1 MDALRALSL
10 GRSQAPEKVSE
21 ARERADAKPSIAVG
35 ARIALPRLVP
45 DQKDLEFSRSCH
57 APDCHKPI
65 CLQCSRCLVARY
77 CSQECANRDAPQ
89 HKHIC
94 RPKVGDTPALASA
107 CIGVV
112 EGIDG
117 DRIVVKLDSGPRV
130 IIGAESIA
138 SRDVDSDDAPPVGA
152 VVELQGLASAAFNG
166 RRGVV
171 TTTPPDVA
179 AVGRVAVVIDGRSI
193 AIKRANVIFASDAV
207 ADASSDMWFREEAF
221 VNILPFLDGRA
232 LARFVLTS
240 RRADV
245 RHWAEAQVER
255 AVAAVAV
262 RAPALLATRHEAE
275 PLIQWLATTVEP
287 QLAGDFVPRPL
298 PLDREGDC
306 MVSLFCL
313 FAACPLESF
322 LGAPERR
329 PPHWLGRGVEEYA
342 ALEAYVNRTG
352 GPDGPDG
359 ARALLTTLREVL
371 MESHENMPAEGQP
384 GDAMEVFV
392 ISYSHFNDVLQRKPC
407 DRPATL
413 ESSHYDGDDA
423 RAVLG
428 AVQHQVGPMPDGVIA
443 AATGHYARQVTK
455 YDHPF
460 SRSGQIRTEDSD
472 FFEPGGILR
481 LEARC
486 GASIYDMI
494 DAAVAPDQFGGDST
508 GTSQRTI
515 WCTGRVL
522 VFTLNLVHWDEA
534 TESMGFNAEL
544 LEDPISF
551 PVEGLDMMRYV
562 HRPAPSETFDLV
574 GAVLFLKIGNGG
586 HCVAATYH
594 ELSKQWFLFDD
605 DTVERLDSLEAY
617 TAGAR
622 GAPQLLFYRR
632 RPAAA
637 PVLL

>member
-1 MDALRALSL
+1 MCLGNKLCDMLRSAVDALRALSL
-10 GRSQAPEKVSE
+10 GPASSQTPDG
-21 ARERADAKPSIAVG
+21 DAKIAVG
-35 ARIALPRLVP
+35 ARIAMTRLVP
-45 DQKDLEFSRSCH
+45 DEWDLRE
-57 APDCHKPI
+57 
-65 CLQCSRCLVARY
+65 ARARRE
-77 CSQECANRDAPQ
+77 QLLRDANP
-89 HKHIC
+89 
-94 RPKVGDTPALASA
+94 RRSGLADRVAALRAVGTPASA
-107 CIGVV
+107 CVGVI

-117 DRIVVKLDSGPRV
+117 ERVVVRLDCGPRV

-179 AVGRVAVVIDGRSI
+179 AVGRVVVVIDGRSI

-207 ADASSDMWFREEAF
+207 ADASSDVWFREEAF
-221 VNILPFLDGRA
+221 VNILSFLDGRT
-232 LARFVLTS
+232 LAQFVLAS

-245 RHWAEAQVER
+245 RSWAEAQVER
-255 AVAAVAV
+255 TVAV
-262 RAPALLATRHEAE
+262 RAPALLATRHEAM
-275 PLIQWLATTVEP
+275 PLIQWWATTVEP
-287 QLAGDFVPRPL
+287 QLAGDFAPRPL
-298 PLDREGDC
+298 PLDRVGDC
-306 MVSLFCL
+306 VVSLYCL

-371 MESHENMPAEGQP
+371 MESYENMPAEGQP

-472 FFEPGGILR
+472 FFELGGILR

-515 WCTGRVL
+515 WCTGHVL

-544 LEDPISF
+544 LDDPISF

-562 HRPAPSETFDLV
+562 DRPAPSETFDLV
-574 GAVLFLKIGNGG
+574 GAVFYLTFEGREGG

-594 ELSKQWFLFDD
+594 ELSRQWFLFDD

-617 TAGAR
+617 AAGAR

-632 RPAAA
+632 RPAPAR
-637 PVLL
+637 PLK

>member
-179 AVGRVAVVIDGRSI
+179 AVGRVVVVIDGRSI

-207 ADASSDMWFREEAF
+207 ADASSDVWFREEAF
-221 VNILPFLDGRA
+221 VNILSFLDGRT

-245 RHWAEAQVER
+245 RRRSWRRDTKQCLSSSGGLPQSSR
-255 AVAAVAV
+255 S
-262 RAPALLATRHEAE
+262 LLATSRRGRSR
-275 PLIQWLATTVEP
+275 WTVWAIAWYRSTASSRRVLWSP
-287 QLAGDFVPRPL
+287 SSAPR
-298 PLDREGDC
+298 GAW
-306 MVSLFCL
+306 
-313 FAACPLESF
+313 AAASKS
-322 LGAPERR
+322 
-329 PPHWLGRGVEEYA
+329 
-342 ALEAYVNRTG
+342 
-352 GPDGPDG
+352 
-359 ARALLTTLREVL
+359 TLRW
-371 MESHENMPAEGQP
+371 
-384 GDAMEVFV
+384 
-392 ISYSHFNDVLQRKPC
+392 R
-407 DRPATL
+407 
-413 ESSHYDGDDA
+413 
-423 RAVLG
+423 
-428 AVQHQVGPMPDGVIA
+428 
-443 AATGHYARQVTK
+443 
-455 YDHPF
+455 
-460 SRSGQIRTEDSD
+460 RT
-472 FFEPGGILR
+472 
-481 LEARC
+481 
-486 GASIYDMI
+486 
-494 DAAVAPDQFGGDST
+494 
-508 GTSQRTI
+508 
-515 WCTGRVL
+515 
-522 VFTLNLVHWDEA
+522 
-534 TESMGFNAEL
+534 
-544 LEDPISF
+544 
-551 PVEGLDMMRYV
+551 
-562 HRPAPSETFDLV
+562 
-574 GAVLFLKIGNGG
+574 
-586 HCVAATYH
+586 
-594 ELSKQWFLFDD
+594 
-605 DTVERLDSLEAY
+605 
-617 TAGAR
+617 
-622 GAPQLLFYRR
+622 
-632 RPAAA
+632 
-637 PVLL
+637 